1 MFTGIPPA
9 WVAIQALFDSIRF
22 VPVGPG
28 KPETHR
34 FPDRGNADTA
44 RSTSKNRMR

>member
-22 VPVGPG
+22 PVGPG
-28 KPETHR
+28 KPETR
-34 FPDRGNADTA
+34 GYTDRGNPDIA
-44 RSTSKNRMR
+44 RLTSKDRMR